1 MTDFSYF
8 CHIMNTR
15 IIRPLMLFLIVNLST
30 LTFAAK
36 KITPNF
42 SIDEYIVTLKMNFCQ
57 YGEINDSMLCKPVE
71 WQRIYRSPVVGMD
84 NRFDIWQR
92 DGDSLIGI
100 SIRATTPRTISWM
113 ENFYTAMIPAKG
125 LLKVNDSTTFHYC
138 FAEKLD
144 AAVHI
149 GWTYAL
155 GAMEKDLLS
164 QIMQH
169 YVLGR
174 REFLIFGHSQGGAL
188 SYLSFAHFHYLQK
201 QGKLPSDLRF
211 KMYSSAGPKV
221 GNIHF
226 AYDFESY
233 TPMAWAFNVINP
245 EDWIPLMPFAVQT
258 TEDMT
263 ATQPFKFIKKG
274 LKTQKIIPRVAMSTA
289 YKGVDRKT
297 KKARK
302 ALKKNLGKRVGKQV
316 HKSRTQFEQPA
327 FHHSHNYCRAG
338 NTIILTPTEKYYK
351 FYPQSS
357 DDIFI
362 HHMMEPYLMLAEAWK
377 ENHGGK

>member
-1 MTDFSYF
+1 MKNYIF
-8 CHIMNTR
+8 I
-15 IIRPLMLFLIVNLST
+15 LALFTTFFVQAQDKI
-30 LTFAAK
+30 LT
-36 KITPNF
+36 PHF

-57 YGEINDSMLCKPVE
+57 YGSIHDSMLCKPEE

-92 DGDSLIGI
+92 DGDSLMGI
-100 SIRATTPRTISWM
+100 SIRSTTPRAISWT
-113 ENFYTAMIPAKG
+113 ENFYTAMVPAKG
-125 LLKVNDSTTFHYC
+125 TLTINDSVKFNYC
-138 FAEKLD
+138 FAEKKD

-149 GWTYAL
+149 GWTYAV
-155 GAMEKDLLS
+155 GAMERDMLG
-164 QIMQH
+164 QIMFYRAQ
-169 YVLGR
+169 GR
-174 REFLIFGHSQGGAL
+174 RDFLIFGHSQGGAL
-188 SYLSFAHFHYLQK
+188 SYLCFAHFHYLQK
-201 QGKLPSDLRF
+201 QGKLPKDIRF
-211 KMYSSAGPKV
+211 KMYSSAGPKA

-233 TPMAWAFNVINP
+233 TPLTWAFNVINP
-245 EDWIPLMPFAVQT
+245 EDWIPLMPFTVQT

-274 LKTQKIIPRVAMSTA
+274 LKTQKLIPRIAMSTA

-302 ALKKNLGKRVGKQV
+302 ALKKNLGKRVGTQV
-316 HKSRTQFEQPA
+316 RKSRPQFIEPD

-362 HHMMEPYLMLAEAWK
+362 HHMMEPYLMLAEEWK
-377 ENHGGK
+377 ETHGGE